1 MPRATEAFH
10 NRIALV
16 FDFDLTLAPGS
27 LDVLLDKLDVDPEQF
42 REERVHPLDDAGW
55 DHSLARCYALTQL
68 SEERDGAI
76 TESLFEEVGRDI
88 ELFDG
93 LPEAFGKIR
102 DAAQDI
108 VEDVEVEFNVLT
120 AGYADIVNA
129 TPLAK
134 HCANVWGSTFH
145 FTDDGRIDYP
155 KRIVTYPEKVRY
167 LMAYS
172 KNMSVEGHDAPADVW
187 RHVSD
192 QDLHLPLDQMIYVG
206 DGASDLPGFNLMEDH
221 GGLAIGVTK
230 EEQTSDW
237 SQIDKMHEDRRVQNL
252 AEADFSEDA
261 ELFQSLVLG
270 VESIA
275 KLVALRKLGKGQ

>member
-1 MPRATEAFH
+1 MPRATEALH

-16 FDFDLTLAPGS
+16 FDFDLTLAPDS
-27 LDVLLDKLDVDPEQF
+27 LDVLLRKLDVDPERF

-55 DHSLARCYALTQL
+55 DHSLARCYALNRL
-68 SEERDGAI
+68 SDERDGAV

-102 DAAQDI
+102 DAAQD
-108 VEDVEVEFNVLT
+108 VVDDVEVEFNVLT

-129 TPLAK
+129 TALK
-134 HCANVWGSTFH
+134 DHCANVWGSTFH
-145 FTDDGRIDYP
+145 FADGGRIDYP
-155 KRIVTYPEKVRY
+155 KRIVTYSDKVRY
-167 LMAYS
+167 LMAYA
-172 KNMSVEGHDAPADVW
+172 KGRSVEGHDAPADVW
-187 RHVSD
+187 REISDEDYHV
-192 QDLHLPLDQMIYVG
+192 PLDQMIYVG

-230 EEQTSDW
+230 EGQTTDW
-237 SQIDKMHEDRRVQNL
+237 SQQDKMHEDRRVQNL
-252 AEADFSEDA
+252 AEADFSDDA
-261 ELFQSLVLG
+261 ELFRSLVLG

-275 KLVALRKLGKGQ
+275 KLIALRKLSRGE